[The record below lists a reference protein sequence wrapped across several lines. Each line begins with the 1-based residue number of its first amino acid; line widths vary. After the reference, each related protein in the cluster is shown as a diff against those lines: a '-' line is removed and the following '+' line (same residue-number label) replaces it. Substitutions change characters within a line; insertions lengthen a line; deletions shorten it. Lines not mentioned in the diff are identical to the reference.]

1 MAGLIKAEDVAQVK
15 ERSSIA
21 DVVREHV
28 TLRSAGPGSL
38 KGLCPFHD
46 EKSPSFNVRPA
57 TGAWHCFGCGE
68 GGDVISFVQRVEHL
82 TFAEAVER
90 LAGKLGMELRYEEG
104 GGPRSGEG
112 LGKRSRLVEAHRVA
126 AEFYS
131 AALLNLPEARP
142 GRDFLRERGFDRM
155 AADKFGVGFSPRGG
169 EELTKHLRD
178 KGFSDDEIVAAGLA
192 GRGRGLYDRFRGRLM
207 WPIRDITGDVVGFGA
222 RRLFDDDRIEAKYL
236 NTSET
241 TIYKKSF
248 VLYGLDM
255 AKKAIAKDRQAVVVE
270 GYTDVMA
277 CHLAGI
283 ETAVATCG
291 TAFGLEHIKVL
302 RRIMRDENDLA
313 PAKVVFTFD
322 GDAAG
327 QKAAMRAFGE
337 DQRWA
342 SQSFVAV
349 EASGKDPCEL
359 RQAGG
364 DAAIRALIEDAVPMF
379 EFAVRTTIARFDLA
393 NAEGRVRALEAVA
406 PIVAGIRDRS
416 LRPEYTRTVAGW
428 LGVEVEQVAS
438 EVGRATRMAAR
449 AASTAPA
456 TASGAPAT
464 ATGSATGSA
473 TATSPSATDSRAHA
487 IDTEYGSGQG
497 HEQDHEPGPDD
508 GGEHGDEHAFEMA
521 RPDLRD
527 PVVSAERQLLQ
538 AALQFP
544 SLIDPAHFDA
554 IAPESFSA
562 PAHRAVHDA
571 IRAAGGIEAA
581 SQPGHWADRVSEA
594 AALTVRPLVSELAV
608 ASVPARFD
616 KATGLPEPRYVNG
629 LLIRMQEVPLIRQIG
644 DAISAMRRV
653 PPDDTDASR
662 ELGVHLQELQ
672 RELANLQ
679 SRQD

>member
-1 MAGLIKAEDVAQVK
+1 VAGLIRADDVAAVK
-15 ERSSIA
+15 ERSSIE

-28 TLRSAGPGSL
+28 TLRAAGPGSL

-46 EKSPSFNVRPA
+46 EKSPSFNVRPVV
-57 TGAWHCFGCGE
+57 GAWHCFGCGE
-68 GGDVISFVQRVEHL
+68 GGDVISFVQKVEHL

-90 LAGKLGMELRYEEG
+90 LAGKLGLELRYEEG
-104 GGPRSGEG
+104 GPPRSGEG
-112 LGKRSRLVEAHRVA
+112 LGKRSRLIEAHRVA
-126 AEFYS
+126 AEYYS
-131 AALLNLPEARP
+131 AALTNMPEARA
-142 GRDFLRERGFDRM
+142 GRDFLRERGFDRI

-169 EELTKHLRD
+169 EELTRHLRA
-178 KGFSDDEIVAAGLA
+178 KGFTDDEIVAGGLA

-207 WPIRDITGDVVGFGA
+207 WPIHDITGDVVGFGA

-241 TIYKKSF
+241 AIYKKSF

-255 AKKAIAKDRQAVVVE
+255 AKKAIARDRQAVVVE

-277 CHLAGI
+277 CQLAGI

-291 TAFGLEHIKVL
+291 TAFGVEHIKVL
-302 RRIMRDENDLA
+302 RRIMRDESDLA
-313 PAKVVFTFD
+313 PARVVFTFD

-349 EASGKDPCEL
+349 EVSGKDPCEL

-364 DAAIRALIEDAVPMF
+364 DSAVRALVEDAVPMF

-406 PIVAGIRDRS
+406 PIVAGIRDRA

-428 LGVEVEQVAS
+428 LGVEVEQVAN
-438 EVGRATRMAAR
+438 EVARATRFQASAAR
-449 AASTAPA
+449 ASSPG
-456 TASGAPAT
+456 SGPGSGT
-464 ATGSATGSA
+464 GYGTGSGVG
-473 TATSPSATDSRAHA
+473 TSGTTLER
-487 IDTEYGSGQG
+487 GN
-497 HEQDHEPGPDD
+497 EPGH
-508 GGEHGDEHAFEMA
+508 EHGDGHGDEPAFELA

-527 PVVSAERQLLQ
+527 PVVNAERQLLQ

-544 SLIDPAHFDA
+544 SLVDPAAFDS
-554 IAPESFSA
+554 IAPSAFSA
-562 PAHRAVHDA
+562 PAHRGVHDA
-571 IRAAGGIEAA
+571 IQAAGGIGAA
-581 SQPGHWADRVSEA
+581 SRSGRWADRVSEA
-594 AALTVRPLVSELAV
+594 AAMTVRPLVSELAV
-608 ASVPARFD
+608 APVPAKVD
-616 KATGLPEPRYVNG
+616 LHTGLPDSRYVDE
-629 LLIRMQEVPLIRQIG
+629 LLVRIQEVVLTRQIG

-653 PPDDTDASR
+653 PPDDTAAGR
-662 ELGVHLQELQ
+662 ELGIQLQILQ
-672 RELANLQ
+672 RELANL
-679 SRQD
+679 RAKLG

>member
-1 MAGLIKAEDVAQVK
+1 MAGLIKADDVAQVK
-15 ERSSIA
+15 ERSSIE

-28 TLRSAGPGSL
+28 TLRAAGPGSL

-46 EKSPSFNVRPA
+46 EKSPSFNIRPA
-57 TGAWHCFGCGE
+57 VGAWHCFGCGE
-68 GGDVISFVQRVEHL
+68 GGDVISFVQKVEHL

-90 LAGKLGMELRYEEG
+90 LATKLGMELLYEEG
-104 GGPRSGEG
+104 GPPRSGEG
-112 LGKRSRLVEAHRVA
+112 LGRRSRLVEAHRVA
-126 AEFYS
+126 GEYYS
-131 AALLNLPEARP
+131 AALVNLPEARA

-169 EELTKHLRD
+169 EELTKHLRA
-178 KGFSDDEIVAAGLA
+178 KGFSDDEIVAGGLA
-192 GRGRGLYDRFRGRLM
+192 GRSRGLYDRFRGRLM

-241 TIYKKSF
+241 AIYKKSN
-248 VLYGLDM
+248 VLYGLDV
-255 AKKAIAKDRQAVVVE
+255 AKKPIARDRQAVVVE

-277 CHLAGI
+277 CHLAGV

-291 TAFGLEHIKVL
+291 TAFGVEHIKVL
-302 RRIMRDENDLA
+302 RRIMRDENDLS

-364 DAAIRALIEDAVPMF
+364 DAAVRALVEDAVPMF

-393 NAEGRVRALEAVA
+393 TAEGRVRALGAVA
-406 PIVAGIRDRS
+406 PIVAEIRDRS

-428 LGVEVEQVAS
+428 LGVEVEQVAT

-449 AASTAPA
+449 ASTAA
-456 TASGAPAT
+456 THSV
-464 ATGSATGSA
+464 
-473 TATSPSATDSRAHA
+473 TDSGPPK
-487 IDTEYGSGQG
+487 EV
-497 HEQDHEPGPDD
+497 EPD
-508 GGEHGDEHAFEMA
+508 HGDEHAFELA

-527 PVVSAERQLLQ
+527 PLVSAERQLLQ

-544 SLIDPAHFDA
+544 SLLDPAGFES
-554 IAPESFSA
+554 IAPDSFSA

-581 SQPGHWADRVSEA
+581 NGPGQWADRVSEA
-594 AALTVRPLVSELAV
+594 AALTVRPLVNELAV

-616 KATGLPEPRYVNG
+616 PLTGLPERRYVDG
-629 LLIRMQEVPLIRQIG
+629 LLIRIQEVALTRQIG

-653 PPDDTDASR
+653 PPDDTATGR
-662 ELGVHLQELQ
+662 ELGIQLQILQ
-672 RELANLQ
+672 RELADLR
-679 SRQD
+679 STLG

>member
-1 MAGLIKAEDVAQVK
+1 MAGLIKADDVAQVK
-15 ERSSIA
+15 ERSSIE

-82 TFAEAVER
+82 TFAESVER

-169 EELTKHLRD
+169 EELTKHLRA

-248 VLYGLDM
+248 VLYGLDV
-255 AKKAIAKDRQAVVVE
+255 AKKAIARDRQAVVVE

-277 CHLAGI
+277 CHLAGV

-291 TAFGLEHIKVL
+291 TAFGVEHIKVL

-327 QKAAMRAFGE
+327 RKAAMRAFGE

-364 DAAIRALIEDAVPMF
+364 GDAAIRALIDDAMPMF

-393 NAEGRVRALEAVA
+393 TAEGRVRALGAVA

-428 LGVEVEQVAS
+428 LGVEVEQVAN
-438 EVGRATRMAAR
+438 EVGRATRTAAR
-449 AASTAPA
+449 AATAAPVP
-456 TASGAPAT
+456 TASV
-464 ATGSATGSA
+464 TGSRANVV
-473 TATSPSATDSRAHA
+473 DSEHGN
-487 IDTEYGSGQG
+487 EQGQ
-497 HEQDHEPGPDD
+497 EQDHEQD
-508 GGEHGDEHAFEMA
+508 GGYGEHGDEHAFEMA

-538 AALQFP
+538 AVLQFP
-544 SLIDPAHFDA
+544 SLIDPAGFES

-571 IRAAGGIEAA
+571 IRAAGGIAAA

-608 ASVPARFD
+608 ASVPSRFD
-616 KATGLPEPRYVNG
+616 KTTGLPERRYVDG
-629 LLIRMQEVPLIRQIG
+629 LLIRIQEVPLTRQIG

-653 PPDDTDASR
+653 PPDDTDAGR
-662 ELGVHLQELQ
+662 ELGIHLQDLQ
-672 RELANLQ
+672 RELANLR

>member
-1 MAGLIKAEDVAQVK
+1 MAGLIKADDVTQVK
-15 ERSSIA
+15 ERSSIE

-28 TLRSAGPGSL
+28 TLRAAGPGSL

-46 EKSPSFNVRPA
+46 EKSPSFNVRPVV
-57 TGAWHCFGCGE
+57 GAWHCFGCGE
-68 GGDVISFVQRVEHL
+68 GGDVISFVQKVEHL

-90 LAGKLGMELRYEEG
+90 LATKLGMELHYEEG
-104 GGPRSGEG
+104 GPPRGGEG
-112 LGKRSRLVEAHRVA
+112 LGKRSRLLEAHRVA

-131 AALLNLPEARP
+131 AALVNLPEARA
-142 GRDFLRERGFDRM
+142 GRDFLRERGFDR
-155 AADKFGVGFSPRGG
+155 AAAEKFGVGFSPRGG
-169 EELTKHLRD
+169 EELTRHLRD
-178 KGFSDDEIVAAGLA
+178 KGFTDDEIVAGGLA

-241 TIYKKSF
+241 AIYKKSS
-248 VLYGLDM
+248 VLYGLDL
-255 AKKAIAKDRQAVVVE
+255 AKKAIARDRQAVVVE

-291 TAFGLEHIKVL
+291 TAFGIEHIKLL
-302 RRIMRDENDLA
+302 RRLMRDEPDLA

-364 DAAIRALIEDAVPMF
+364 DAAVLALVEDAVPMF
-379 EFAVRTTIARFDLA
+379 EFAVRTTLARFDLTG
-393 NAEGRVRALEAVA
+393 AEGRVRALGAVA

-428 LGVEVEQVAS
+428 LGVEVEQVAN
-438 EVGRATRMAAR
+438 EVARATRMAAR
-449 AASTAPA
+449 A
-456 TASGAPAT
+456 
-464 ATGSATGSA
+464 TG
-473 TATSPSATDSRAHA
+473 P
-487 IDTEYGSGQG
+487 GSGTGTDPGTDLVTGREQG
-497 HEQDHEPGPDD
+497 HEQGNEQGNEQ
-508 GGEHGDEHAFEMA
+508 GEGHGDEHAFELA

-527 PVVSAERQLLQ
+527 PVVAAERQLLQ

-544 SLIDPAHFDA
+544 NLVDPAGFES
-554 IAPESFSA
+554 IAADSFSA
-562 PAHRAVHDA
+562 PAHRGVHDA
-571 IRAAGGIEAA
+571 IQAAGGITAA
-581 SQPGHWADRVSEA
+581 SGGDSRWADRVSEA

-608 ASVPARFD
+608 APVPARVD
-616 KATGLPEPRYVNG
+616 PLTGLPERRYVDE
-629 LLIRMQEVPLIRQIG
+629 LLVRIQEVALTRQIG

-653 PPDDTDASR
+653 PPDDTAAGR
-662 ELGVHLQELQ
+662 QLGVQLQILQ
-672 RELANLQ
+672 RELANLR
-679 SRQD
+679 SKLG

>member
-1 MAGLIKAEDVAQVK
+1 MAGLIKADDVAQVK
-15 ERSSIA
+15 ERSSIE

-28 TLRSAGPGSL
+28 TLRAAGPGSL

-57 TGAWHCFGCGE
+57 VGAWHCFGCGE
-68 GGDVISFVQRVEHL
+68 GGDVISFVQKVEHL

-90 LAGKLGMELRYEEG
+90 LAAKLGMELRYEEG
-104 GGPRSGEG
+104 GPPRSGEG

-126 AEFYS
+126 AEYYS
-131 AALLNLPEARP
+131 AALVNLPEARA

-155 AADKFGVGFSPRGG
+155 AADRFGVGFSPRGG

-178 KGFSDDEIVAAGLA
+178 KGFSDDEIVAGGLA

-241 TIYKKSF
+241 AIYKKSF
-248 VLYGLDM
+248 VLYGLDL
-255 AKKAIAKDRQAVVVE
+255 AKKAIARDRQAVVVE

-277 CHLAGI
+277 CQLAGI

-291 TAFGLEHIKVL
+291 TAFGVEHIKVL

-349 EASGKDPCEL
+349 ETSGKDPCEL

-364 DAAIRALIEDAVPMF
+364 DAAVRALIEDAVPMF
-379 EFAVRTTIARFDLA
+379 EFAVRTTIARFDLTG
-393 NAEGRVRALEAVA
+393 AEGRVRALGAVA

-428 LGVEVEQVAS
+428 LGVEVEQVAN
-438 EVGRATRMAAR
+438 EVGRGTRMAAR
-449 AASTAPA
+449 SSGSSNRSGVGADTEPA
-456 TASGAPAT
+456 TPSGPLN
-464 ATGSATGSA
+464 
-473 TATSPSATDSRAHA
+473 
-487 IDTEYGSGQG
+487 
-497 HEQDHEPGPDD
+497 
-508 GGEHGDEHAFEMA
+508 GESDQGDEHAFELP

-538 AALQFP
+538 AVLQFP
-544 SLIDPAHFDA
+544 SLLDPAGFES
-554 IAPESFSA
+554 IAADSFSA

-571 IRAAGGIEAA
+571 IQAAGGVEAA
-581 SQPGHWADRVSEA
+581 SGRGRWADRVSEA

-608 ASVPARFD
+608 APVPARVD
-616 KATGLPEPRYVNG
+616 PLTGLPERRYVDE
-629 LLIRMQEVPLIRQIG
+629 LLIRLQEVALTRQIN

-653 PPDDTDASR
+653 PPDDTAAGR
-662 ELGVHLQELQ
+662 ELGIQLQILQ
-672 RELANLQ
+672 RELANLR
-679 SRQD
+679 SKLG

>member
-1 MAGLIKAEDVAQVK
+1 MAGLIRADDVTAVK
-15 ERSSIA
+15 ERSSIE

-28 TLRSAGPGSL
+28 TLRAAGPGSL
-38 KGLCPFHD
+38 KGLCPFHE
-46 EKSPSFNVRPA
+46 EKSPSFNVRPVV
-57 TGAWHCFGCGE
+57 GAWHCFGCGE
-68 GGDVISFVQRVEHL
+68 GGDVISFVQKVEHL

-90 LAGKLGMELRYEEG
+90 LASKLGMELRYEEG
-104 GGPRSGEG
+104 GPPRAGEG
-112 LGKRSRLVEAHRVA
+112 LGRRSRLIEAHRVA

-131 AALLNLPEARP
+131 AALVNLPEARA
-142 GRDFLRERGFDRM
+142 GRDFLRERGFDRA
-155 AADKFGVGFSPRGG
+155 AADRFGVGFSPRGG
-169 EELTKHLRD
+169 EELTRHLRA
-178 KGFSDDEIVAAGLA
+178 KSFTDDEIVAAGLA

-207 WPIRDITGDVVGFGA
+207 WPIHDITGDVVGFGA

-255 AKKAIAKDRQAVVVE
+255 AKKAIARDRQAVVVE

-277 CHLAGI
+277 CQLAGI

-291 TAFGLEHIKVL
+291 TAFGVEHIKVL
-302 RRIMRDENDLA
+302 RRIMRDESDQA

-364 DAAIRALIEDAVPMF
+364 DAAVRALVEDAVPMF
-379 EFAVRTTIARFDLA
+379 EFAVRTTIARFELA

-406 PIVAGIRDRS
+406 PIVARIRDRS

-428 LGVEVEQVAS
+428 LGVEVEQVAN
-438 EVGRATRMAAR
+438 EVARATRMDAR
-449 AASTAPA
+449 
-456 TASGAPAT
+456 
-464 ATGSATGSA
+464 
-473 TATSPSATDSRAHA
+473 
-487 IDTEYGSGQG
+487 GSGQG
-497 HEQDHEPGPDD
+497 SGAGTSTKRAGRGNEPGHEPGHEAGRKQGDD
-508 GGEHGDEHAFEMA
+508 EGDEHAFELV

-527 PVVSAERQLLQ
+527 PVVNAERQLLQ

-544 SLIDPAHFDA
+544 GLIDPADFDA
-554 IAPESFSA
+554 ITPGSFSA

-581 SQPGHWADRVSEA
+581 GQPGRWADRVSEA
-594 AALTVRPLVSELAV
+594 AAVTVRPLVSELAV
-608 ASVPARFD
+608 APVPARVD
-616 KATGLPEPRYVNG
+616 PLNGLPERRYVDE
-629 LLIRMQEVPLIRQIG
+629 LLVRIHEVALIRQIG

-653 PPDDTDASR
+653 PPDDTVAGR
-662 ELGVHLQELQ
+662 ELGIQLQVLQ
-672 RELANLQ
+672 RQLNNL
-679 SRQD
+679 RTRPG

>member
-1 MAGLIKAEDVAQVK
+1 VAGLIKADDVAQVK
-15 ERSSIA
+15 ERSSIE

-28 TLRSAGPGSL
+28 TLRAAGPGSL

-46 EKSPSFNVRPA
+46 ERSPSFNVRPA
-57 TGAWHCFGCGE
+57 VGAWHCFGCGE
-68 GGDVISFVQRVEHL
+68 GGDVISFVQKVEHL
-82 TFAEAVER
+82 SFAEAVER
-90 LAGKLGMELRYEEG
+90 LAAKLGMELRYEEG
-104 GGPRSGEG
+104 GPPRSGEG

-126 AEFYS
+126 AEYYS
-131 AALLNLPEARP
+131 AALVSLPEARA
-142 GRDFLRERGFDRM
+142 GRDFLRDRGFDRL
-155 AADKFGVGFSPRGG
+155 AADRFGVGFSPREG
-169 EELTKHLRD
+169 EELTKHLRA
-178 KGFSDDEIVAAGLA
+178 KGFSDDEIVAGGLA

-207 WPIRDITGDVVGFGA
+207 WPIHEITGDVVGFGA

-241 TIYKKSF
+241 VIYRKSF
-248 VLYGLDM
+248 VLYGLDV
-255 AKKAIAKDRQAVVVE
+255 AKKAIARDRQAVVVE

-277 CHLAGI
+277 CQLAGI

-291 TAFGLEHIKVL
+291 TAFGVEHIKVL
-302 RRIMRDENDLA
+302 RRIMRDESDLA

-364 DAAIRALIEDAVPMF
+364 DAAVRALVQDAVPMF

-393 NAEGRVRALEAVA
+393 TAEGRVRALGAVA

-428 LGVEVEQVAS
+428 LGVEVEQVAN
-438 EVGRATRMAAR
+438 EVGRTTRMAAR
-449 AASTAPA
+449 A
-456 TASGAPAT
+456 
-464 ATGSATGSA
+464 TGSAGRAATGAASDSV
-473 TATSPSATDSRAHA
+473 TPS
-487 IDTEYGSGQG
+487 
-497 HEQDHEPGPDD
+497 EPSNDEPD
-508 GGEHGDEHAFEMA
+508 HGDEHAFDLA

-527 PVVSAERQLLQ
+527 PVVAAERQLLQ
-538 AALQFP
+538 AVLQFP
-544 SLIDPAHFDA
+544 SLFDPAGFESV
-554 IAPESFSA
+554 APDSFSA

-571 IRAAGGIEAA
+571 IQAAGGIEAA
-581 SQPGHWADRVSEA
+581 SAPGRWADRVSEA
-594 AALTVRPLVSELAV
+594 AALAIRPLVSELAV
-608 ASVPARFD
+608 APVPALVD
-616 KATGLPEPRYVNG
+616 PLTGLPERRYVDE
-629 LLIRMQEVPLIRQIG
+629 LLIRLQEVALTRQIG

-653 PPDDTDASR
+653 PPDDTAAGR
-662 ELGVHLQELQ
+662 ELGIQLQILQ
-672 RELANLQ
+672 RELAKLR
-679 SRQD
+679 SKLG

>member
-1 MAGLIKAEDVAQVK
+1 VAGLIKAEDVAQVK
-15 ERSSIA
+15 ERSSIE

-82 TFAEAVER
+82 TFAESVER
-90 LAGKLGMELRYEEG
+90 LAAKLGMELRYEEG

-112 LGKRSRLVEAHRVA
+112 LGKRSRLVEANRVA
-126 AEFYS
+126 AEFYC

-142 GRDFLRERGFDRM
+142 ARDFLRERGFDRM
-155 AADKFGVGFSPRGG
+155 AADRFGVGFSPRGG

-178 KGFSDDEIVAAGLA
+178 KSFSDDEIVAAGLA

-248 VLYGLDM
+248 VLYGLDL
-255 AKKAIAKDRQAVVVE
+255 AKKSIARDRQAVVVE

-277 CHLAGI
+277 CHLAGV

-291 TAFGLEHIKVL
+291 TAFGVEHIKVL

-379 EFAVRTTIARFDLA
+379 EFAVRTTLARFDLA

-438 EVGRATRMAAR
+438 EVGRATRMATR
-449 AASTAPA
+449 AATAAPVA
-456 TASGAPAT
+456 TASLPD
-464 ATGSATGSA
+464 SAKNTV
-473 TATSPSATDSRAHA
+473 DS
-487 IDTEYGSGQG
+487 G
-497 HEQDHEPGPDD
+497 HGIEHGNEHGDEQR
-508 GGEHGDEHAFEMA
+508 GEHGDEHAFEMP

-538 AALQFP
+538 AVLQFP
-544 SLIDPAHFDA
+544 NLIDPAGFDS

-571 IRAAGGIEAA
+571 IRAAGGVQAA

-594 AALTVRPLVSELAV
+594 AALTVRPLISELAV

-616 KATGLPEPRYVNG
+616 KTTGLPEPRYVEG

-662 ELGVHLQELQ
+662 TLGVHLQELQ